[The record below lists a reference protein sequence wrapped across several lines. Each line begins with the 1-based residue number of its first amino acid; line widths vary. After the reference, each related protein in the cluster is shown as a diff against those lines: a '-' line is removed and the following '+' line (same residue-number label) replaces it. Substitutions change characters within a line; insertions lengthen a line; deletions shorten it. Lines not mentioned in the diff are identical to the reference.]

1 MQRVQAPVQRV
12 QAPVQRVQAPVRRVS
27 VWPIKA
33 ESSPIRFTCAAE
45 GVLMQCQLRLGQL
58 RLGHLR
64 LGHLQ
69 QFQLESGKPSDSGLR
84 ALWGLVLGD
93 AAILPPKVISAYRRG
108 SVYRMATSLW

>member
-1 MQRVQAPVQRV
+1 MQRV